1 MTIERNFGNF
11 RASED
16 FAEVFRMLQDGEKT
30 ASDMEKKLEA
40 VEKHLDYL
48 LTQFEENKRINQ
60 DQIVDSSNTNSMIKE

>member
-1 MTIERNFGNF
+1 MTIERNFDNL

-30 ASDMEKKLEA
+30 ASDMEKKLKA

-48 LTQFEENKRINQ
+48 LTQFRENKRINQ
-60 DQIVDSSNTNSMIKE
+60 DQIVNSSNTNSMIKE